1 MNHHPNADRLRD
13 ELRFSTARSGGPGG
27 QNVNKVET
35 KVTLKFDVQL
45 SNKLTPEEKETI
57 VHKLAQHITRDGIL
71 MLTAQ
76 ESRSQ
81 LENRQR
87 VVEKFNALL
96 MGAFRKRKIRKATK
110 PSRTA
115 KLKRLQSKKSHGE
128 KKKWRQKP

>member
-1 MNHHPNADRLRD
+1 MNHHPDADRLRD
-13 ELRFSTARSGGPGG
+13 ELHFSTSRSSGPGG

-35 KVTLKFDVQL
+35 KVTLKFDVQ
-45 SNKLTPEEKETI
+45 SSSKLTPEEKDVITR
-57 VHKLAQHITRDGIL
+57 KLAQHITRDGIL
-71 MLTAQ
+71 MVMAQ

-81 LENRQR
+81 LENRER

-96 MGAFRKRKIRKATK
+96 TGAFRKRKIRKATK

-115 KLKRLQSKKSHGE
+115 KLKRMQSKKAHGE